1 MLGKIVVQ
9 GDKDIP
15 FFDPNLANLVAEVST
30 QVCITFPQIKK
41 IVRKVSSSFGK
52 ETVKEVF
59 LFTSLKL

>member
-41 IVRKVSSSFGK
+41 IVRKVSK
-52 ETVKEVF
+52 K
-59 LFTSLKL
+59 KR